1 MKPRAVA
8 AVACCSTESI
18 SSNGS
23 GSKPNGPTG
32 RDYRTT
38 GGGDKHSK
46 GDAVLGISVQVAQA
60 LAHIDDAARRRL
72 LSDTAGGSAVPPLRY
87 ARVET
92 ARVVSVRLL

>member
-1 MKPRAVA
+1 M
-8 AVACCSTESI
+8 
-18 SSNGS
+18 
-23 GSKPNGPTG
+23 
-32 RDYRTT
+32 
-38 GGGDKHSK
+38 
-46 GDAVLGISVQVAQA
+46 LGISVQVAQA